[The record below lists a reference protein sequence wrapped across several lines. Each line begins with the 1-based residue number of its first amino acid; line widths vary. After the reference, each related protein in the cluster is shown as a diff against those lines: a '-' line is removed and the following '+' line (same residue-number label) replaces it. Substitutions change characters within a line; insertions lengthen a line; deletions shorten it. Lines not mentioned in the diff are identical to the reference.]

1 MNYCLLHA
9 RHTSHFRPEIYFSSH
24 LCVTSECEA
33 ILNRDVDLCWIKTNI
48 ERYISVIG
56 EHLGSFNID
65 LKT

>member
-9 RHTSHFRPEIYFSSH
+9 RHTSHFRPQIYFSSH
-24 LCVTSECEA
+24 LCVTGECEA
-33 ILNRDVDLCWIKTNI
+33 ILNRDVDLQGLTLR